1 MKSQYTDMYFSTIKI
16 SASQIFYQKKYVY
29 AFVNHKPFSEGHI
42 LVCPTR
48 KEKKIQDLNDIESI
62 ELLIAVRNISSKL
75 KKIYN
80 TEHTQIVIQ
89 NGELAGQ
96 SIDHCHVHIIP
107 IIDKDRNKDIKID
120 MINKE
125 PRSYDDM
132 EKEALLYRKE
142 LGL

>member
-1 MKSQYTDMYFSTIKI
+1 MKSQFTDMYFSTIKI
-16 SASQIFYQKKYVY
+16 SASQIFYQKKYVF
-29 AFVNHKPFSEGHI
+29 AFVNHKPFSDGHI

-48 KEKKIQDLNDIESI
+48 KEKKFQDLNDIELI
-62 ELLIAVRNISSKL
+62 ELMVAVRNISSNL
-75 KKIYN
+75 KRFYN

-89 NGELAGQ
+89 NGELSGQ

-107 IIDKDRNKDIKID
+107 IINNNKNKDIKID
-120 MINKE
+120 AINKE
-125 PRSYDDM
+125 PRTDDDM